1 LDLVGGCLGF
11 EKRLTRRRQLL
22 EGFEEDYQRSVEE
35 VFTFTEEE
43 KRWCGV
49 GWVLEGV
56 DGWVG

>member
-1 LDLVGGCLGF
+1 MGF